1 MTKEE
6 ILESIKGLTVLE
18 LSDLV
23 KALEEEF
30 GVSAAPV
37 AVAAAPVAAGDD
49 TSAGDGGGESTS
61 FKVSITEI
69 GDQKINVIKAV
80 REVTT
85 LGLKEAKDLV
95 EGAPKEVKSGVNK
108 KEAEEIKAKLE
119 AAGAKV
125 ELK

>member
-49 TSAGDGGGESTS
+49 TSAGDGGGEATPAQRCSPHAQP
-61 FKVSITEI
+61 
-69 GDQKINVIKAV
+69 GP
-80 REVTT
+80 
-85 LGLKEAKDLV
+85 L
-95 EGAPKEVKSGVNK
+95 SGV
-108 KEAEEIKAKLE
+108 
-119 AAGAKV
+119 
-125 ELK
+125 